1 MDKKVDLYII
11 FYVNKNGLNDFTFI
25 NAINLKDAIAVS
37 RAFSRATKCKVLGVC
52 FNCFKTFKVYN
63 YE

>member
-1 MDKKVDLYII
+1 MDKEVDFYII
-11 FYVNKNGLNDFTFI
+11 FYVNKNGFNDFTLI
-25 NAINLKDAIAVS
+25 KAINLKDAIAVS

-52 FNCFKTFKVYN
+52 RDCFKTFKLHN

>member
-11 FYVNKNGLNDFTFI
+11 FYVNKNGFYDFTLI
-25 NAINLKDAIAVS
+25 KAINLKDAVAVS

-52 FNCFKTFKVYN
+52 LDCFKTFKLYN
-63 YE
+63 NE